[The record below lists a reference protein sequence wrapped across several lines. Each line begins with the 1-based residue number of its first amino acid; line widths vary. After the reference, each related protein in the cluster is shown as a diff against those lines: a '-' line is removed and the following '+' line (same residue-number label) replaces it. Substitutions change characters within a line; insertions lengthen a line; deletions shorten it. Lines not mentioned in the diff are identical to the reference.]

1 MHLTIDEK
9 AKTLTVTLPLSVGP
23 SKSGKTTVI
32 ASTRG
37 NKVFD
42 EVTFNGKPV
51 TVGLNAYTAL
61 G

>member
-1 MHLTIDEK
+1 MNLSIDEK
-9 AKTLTVTLPLSVGP
+9 SKTLTVTLPLSVGP

-37 NKVFD
+37 NQTST
-42 EVTFNGKPV
+42 VTFNGKPV

>member
-1 MHLTIDEK
+1 MQLSINEK

-37 NKVFD
+37 NQTST
-42 EVTFNGKPV
+42 VTFNGKPV
-51 TVGLNAYTAL
+51 TVGLNAYTAI

>member
-1 MHLTIDEK
+1 MQMTIDEK
-9 AKTLTVTLPLSVGP
+9 ANTLTVTLPLDPGP

-37 NKVFD
+37 NQTFNN
-42 EVTFNGKPV
+42 VTYNGKPV
-51 TVGLNAYTAL
+51 TLGLNAYTAI

>member
-1 MHLTIDEK
+1 MQLTIDEK

-37 NKVFD
+37 NQTSN
-42 EVTFNGKPV
+42 EVTYNGKPV
-51 TVGLNAYTAL
+51 TVGLNAYTAI